1 MVYIAVYI
9 LYIHFSLS
17 IAVNLSKGNHFYLVL
32 SAYITIIFNFRNSLF
47 VEVRA

>member
-9 LYIHFSLS
+9 FSIVFLLN
-17 IAVNLSKGNHFYLVL
+17 IFVNLSKGNHFPLVL

>member
-9 LYIHFSLS
+9 IYIHFSLS

-47 VEVRA
+47 VEMDG